1 MRFARCWG
9 GELDQTRF
17 GRMRLVWLQRGEG
30 TSGGEGLYGV
40 FSTTRVMMQMVSRV
54 FNALHY
60 DHILTDSNR
69 VQNQE

>member
-1 MRFARCWG
+1 M
-9 GELDQTRF
+9 
-17 GRMRLVWLQRGEG
+17 WLQRGEG

-40 FSTTRVMMQMVSRV
+40 FSTRVMMQMVPRV

-60 DHILTDSNR
+60 DPILTDSNR